1 MKQEKVLKGPVASS
15 NTKIGTFLF
24 IGLSKENLV
33 TELRG
38 RGLIKESYQDKKKY
52 EECSITRTLWGKNG
66 VCFTLWE

>member
-15 NTKIGTFLF
+15 NIKIGTFPF

-52 EECSITRTLWGKNG
+52 KECSITRTLWGKNG